1 MSQGRPYAVTG
12 GGIPEIFPGTLA
24 GLGAAFVRA
33 QELSA
38 ACSPR
43 EVRKGRQ
50 VIRRYENGT
59 WVSRGGSGERG
70 IAG

>member
-24 GLGAAFVRA
+24 GLCAALERA

-38 ACSPR
+38 VCGPR
-43 EVRKGRQ
+43 AVRKDGT
-50 VIRRYENGT
+50 VIRMFADGKE
-59 WVSRGGSGERG
+59 V
-70 IAG
+70 AA